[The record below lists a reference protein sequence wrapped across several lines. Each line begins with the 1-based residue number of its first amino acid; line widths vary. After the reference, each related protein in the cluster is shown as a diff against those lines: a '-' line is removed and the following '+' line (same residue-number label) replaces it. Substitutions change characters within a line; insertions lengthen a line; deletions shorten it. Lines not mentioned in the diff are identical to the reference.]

1 MLNNWHGFC
10 SVGNYRTFNT
20 SKKMW
25 ITALIFLGVLVGA
38 YLLDKYAQI
47 MNEDKNK

>member
-1 MLNNWHGFC
+1 M
-10 SVGNYRTFNT
+10 R
-20 SKKMW
+20 
-25 ITALIFLGVLVGA
+25 ITALIFLGVLVGL